1 MRNRGLRG
9 CARQGTRRSYV
20 RRRSKQRAGR
30 PRNDLRPPLRL
41 RSEYV
46 AVVTPAAPAS
56 AIPVIAH
63 HVLPAVNCARGSFDG
78 IVVLGQHLETV
89 FPDDL
94 KQLQCG
100 AARPLR
106 AGFPLLHCRFPGV
119 QVSRAAQ
126 VIVALP
132 LAVILL
138 PRERSLPAHSM
149 SAPERGPLFTRMRPQ
164 QQPPHCVSP
173 ELAGL
178 PQRRPNSYL
187 PRLELSGTP
196 V

>member
-1 MRNRGLRG
+1 MPGALEDVPDRVPDVPMSVVGRNSV
-9 CARQGTRRSYV
+9 QV
-20 RRRSKQRAGR
+20 DRAMIFAHRFGSDQNMWR
-30 PRNDLRPPLRL
+30 
-41 RSEYV
+41 
-46 AVVTPAAPAS
+46 VVTPAAPAS

-63 HVLPAVNCARGSFDG
+63 QVLPAVNCARGSFDG

-138 PRERSLPAHSM
+138 PA
-149 SAPERGPLFTRMRPQ
+149 RGRFRHTR
-164 QQPPHCVSP
+164 
-173 ELAGL
+173 
-178 PQRRPNSYL
+178 
-187 PRLELSGTP
+187 
-196 V
+196 